1 MNTRITFDIIDGKL
15 VAPIQ
20 SEIEQ
25 VALELE
31 ILDIGLERAEL
42 HRNIYF
48 DIIPLT
54 NRYNLIF
61 DKELNGWLLRYE
73 LES

>member
-1 MNTRITFDIIDGKL
+1 MNPRITFEIKDGKL

-20 SEIEQ
+20 DEIEDVALALEDVD
-25 VALELE
+25 VALE
-31 ILDIGLERAEL
+31 IAEL

-48 DIIPLT
+48 SVIPLT
-54 NRYNLIF
+54 DRYNLIW
-61 DKELNGWLLRYE
+61 DKDLDGWLLRYE